1 MGSNWRRCTMGR
13 VSFAL
18 AMEQSG
24 G

>member
-1 MGSNWRRCTMGR
+1 MGR